1 MTQRQITLE
10 CLRLARS
17 GAAAIGN
24 IKDLQ
29 SAVNVLLRIVVGDRV
44 RQDELAQAIIRAPR
58 QNVLVKFIARV
69 QAAIESSDRDV
80 LDDAELRLECMRLA
94 FGEGL
99 GLGDVDALQDKV
111 DLYFEIVAGQNI
123 LPATNPGNPKKRGK
137 GSRAGS
143 G

>member
-1 MTQRQITLE
+1 V
-10 CLRLARS
+10 LARS
-17 GAAAIGN
+17 GTASIGT

-44 RQDELAQAIIRAPR
+44 RPDELTQDAIRAPR
-58 QNVLVKFIARV
+58 KNVLEKFVARV
-69 QAAIESSDRDV
+69 QAAIDGSDHDI

-111 DLYFEIVAGQNI
+111 DLYFHIVAGQEI
-123 LPATNPGNPKKRGK
+123 LPATNPGNPKKRAK
-137 GSRAGS
+137 SR
-143 G
+143 